1 MLLGDLSSAP
11 TRGHAFAG
19 VAPPGRSFARA
30 ACFCSTSSS
39 PAPVATR
46 HIRGNRIQPE
56 LIALERLHR
65 LPMAQGGDSPNQ
77 ASGQNWPRFVPRPQ
91 PQACDS
97 PSRILSQALEIL
109 SERGRKAMHRLISV
123 RTKPVDRSLT
133 CGTGKR
139 QSKRIPAGRQSRHRR
154 ARQQTCSTHVR
165 RLGPWPAS
173 QLSFKAGARDG
184 PRSEGAT
191 RFSLGTA
198 PSTIRLLW
206 PAILNASI
214 NFKRPFSADKESSMS
229 ACGS

>member
-1 MLLGDLSSAP
+1 LSAVRRPELSTHLWP
-11 TRGHAFAG
+11 RIRRRR
-19 VAPPGRSFARA
+19 PPRRSLVRA

-46 HIRGNRIQPE
+46 HIRGDRIQPE
-56 LIALERLHR
+56 LIAPEGLHGLR
-65 LPMAQGGDSPNQ
+65 TAQAGDRPNQ

-97 PSRILSQALEIL
+97 PSRFLSQALEIL

-123 RTKPVDRSLT
+123 RSKPVARSLT
-133 CGTGKR
+133 CETGKR

-173 QLSFKAGARDG
+173 QFSFEAGARDG
-184 PRSEGAT
+184 PRSEGAS

-198 PSTIRLLW
+198 PSTIRL
-206 PAILNASI
+206 P
-214 NFKRPFSADKESSMS
+214 
-229 ACGS
+229 